1 MNIKEPFVSRKLAKV
16 FEIMRPEFKP
26 ECLKLV
32 KKAKD
37 FSDLFVAIGSKDQT
51 IYEFMRYR
59 TLHERWG
66 SENGDEIKRCTCD
79 MCQNIR
85 KDYIE
90 RVNRVQ
96 KTLKDKQTLKT
107 ALRKDIQLSKKT
119 SEAFQK

>member
-1 MNIKEPFVSRKLAKV
+1 MNIKEPSVSRKLAKV

-26 ECLKLV
+26 ECLKLA
-32 KKAKD
+32 KKTKD

-66 SENGDEIKRCTCD
+66 SENGDEIKRCTCEG
-79 MCQNIR
+79 CQKIR

-96 KTLKDKQTLKT
+96 KTLKDHQTLKT
-107 ALRKDIQLSKKT
+107 ALRKDHERSRKPT
-119 SEAFQK
+119 EAS